1 MYLIERTIAVS
12 SGCTTMVGARATTLP
27 CAVTTLSTLITVIAR
42 KHRITMLPTVQ
53 LTPRAMRGTGA
64 LTIAVDG
71 D

>member
-1 MYLIERTIAVS
+1 MDIATKHDSTIE
-12 SGCTTMVGARATTLP
+12 
-27 CAVTTLSTLITVIAR
+27 
-42 KHRITMLPTVQ
+42 PTVQ